1 MKKVSD
7 ILKTKGNMILSVS
20 PDTIVYDALVLMGEK
35 NVGALLVIDDQKLV
49 GIFSERDYAR
59 KVILKGKTSLDTQ
72 VSEIMTEKVFIVYP
86 EDTIERC
93 MELMSE
99 KRIRHLPVV
108 QGDKVVGIIS
118 IGDVVKFIIE
128 EQRSVIEHLKLYMAG
143 S

>member
-1 MKKVSD
+1 MGKVID
-7 ILKTKGNMILSVS
+7 ILKTKGNITLSVT
-20 PDTIVYDALVLMGEK
+20 PDTIVYDALALMGEK
-35 NVGALLVIDDQKLV
+35 NVGALLVIENQKLV

-59 KVILKGKTSLDTQ
+59 KVVLKGKTSLDTQ
-72 VSEIMTEKVFIVYP
+72 VSEIMTEKVFIIYP

-108 QGDKVVGIIS
+108 QGEKVIGIIS

-128 EQRSVIEHLKLYMAG
+128 EQKSIIESLRLYMSGA
-143 S
+143 

>member
-1 MKKVSD
+1 
-7 ILKTKGNMILSVS
+7 
-20 PDTIVYDALVLMGEK
+20 
-35 NVGALLVIDDQKLV
+35 
-49 GIFSERDYAR
+49 
-59 KVILKGKTSLDTQ
+59 
-72 VSEIMTEKVFIVYP
+72 MTEKVFIVYP

-143 S
+143 A